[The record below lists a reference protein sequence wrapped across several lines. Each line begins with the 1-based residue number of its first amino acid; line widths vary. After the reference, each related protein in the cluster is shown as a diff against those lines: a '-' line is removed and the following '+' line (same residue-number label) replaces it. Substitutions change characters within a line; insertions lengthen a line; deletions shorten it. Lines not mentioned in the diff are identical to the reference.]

1 MAVLISLIM
10 VIISQCMLY
19 PSIKFY
25 ALSIYHVFLVS
36 YCSVNLKKKKTKS
49 NKTNTTHFRETGIF
63 GKLYLYVKNMP
74 LFNINVK
81 VFQIL

>member
-36 YCSVNLKKKKTKS
+36 YCSVNLKKKKS

-63 GKLYLYVKNMP
+63 EKLYLYVKTCHY
-74 LFNINVK
+74 LI
-81 VFQIL
+81 